1 MPWQQSEACQLWS
14 LLSSGELCHIET
26 SGDGGSHQDHIMT
39 VCQITP
45 TSLIMVWSQ
54 LRQYSV
60 ASAYL
65 ASMYCVL
72 CTICTLYPDTIWDTI
87 TNLPSLYLDRW
98 CALLHSTFIAWSFYG
113 SPFIW
118 LVIVPS
124 EHLKDGWFL
133 RLLVLKRKVWWPKK
147 DEIEKKESW
156 KIVAPKGNW
165 ISVSCMKCKRA
176 DHYTIQ
182 RLMQEEVD

>member
-1 MPWQQSEACQLWS
+1 MPWQSVASQPAQESYATKIYITKKFILFLGSIQTLSKSCERHLHSCSLMPWQQSEACQLWS

-54 LRQYSV
+54 LRQYSI

-98 CALLHSTFIAWSFYG
+98 CALLHSMQYVHSLDAYFALYKYLSHPFYTLHIVMTI
-113 SPFIW
+113 S
-118 LVIVPS
+118 LVI
-124 EHLKDGWFL
+124 
-133 RLLVLKRKVWWPKK
+133 
-147 DEIEKKESW
+147 
-156 KIVAPKGNW
+156 
-165 ISVSCMKCKRA
+165 
-176 DHYTIQ
+176 
-182 RLMQEEVD
+182 

>member
-1 MPWQQSEACQLWS
+1 MTDFEKSSQRNVLTQDISHLSKSCKCHLHSCSLMPWQSVASQPAQESYATKIYITKKDFLSFLGSIQTLSKSCERHLHSCSLMPWQQSEACQLWS

-54 LRQYSV
+54 LRQYSI

-72 CTICTLYPDTIWDTI
+72 CTICTLYPDTI
-87 TNLPSLYLDRW
+87 
-98 CALLHSTFIAWSFYG
+98 
-113 SPFIW
+113 
-118 LVIVPS
+118 
-124 EHLKDGWFL
+124 
-133 RLLVLKRKVWWPKK
+133 
-147 DEIEKKESW
+147 
-156 KIVAPKGNW
+156 
-165 ISVSCMKCKRA
+165 
-176 DHYTIQ
+176 
-182 RLMQEEVD
+182 

>member
-1 MPWQQSEACQLWS
+1 MPWQSVACQPAQESYTTKTYITKKRFLSFLGSIQTLSKSCKRHLHSCSLMPWQQSEACQLWS

-60 ASAYL
+60 APAYL
-65 ASMYCVL
+65 ASMYCIL

-98 CALLHSTFIAWSFYG
+98 CALLHSTFIAWMHTYYG
-113 SPFIW
+113 IRPCNN
-118 LVIVPS
+118 
-124 EHLKDGWFL
+124 
-133 RLLVLKRKVWWPKK
+133 R
-147 DEIEKKESW
+147 
-156 KIVAPKGNW
+156 
-165 ISVSCMKCKRA
+165 
-176 DHYTIQ
+176 
-182 RLMQEEVD
+182 